1 MPRAGVCRSIC
12 CAVRLCHS
20 VRPKQAHRAAWG
32 FAGACLAGG
41 VGVVLTVSVWG
52 VLTEFD
58 DLSWTPEIEA
68 ASGQHGGCPEQS
80 VGTVVAGFL
89 RVVWL
94 TPLTTRVILVL

>member
-1 MPRAGVCRSIC
+1 MAVHIASTALVSQ
-12 CAVRLCHS
+12 CAAKTGPVSCVGLRGRVPGS
-20 VRPKQAHRAAWG
+20 
-32 FAGACLAGG
+32 GG

-80 VGTVVAGFL
+80 IGTVVAGFL
-89 RVVWL
+89 RVVWR

>member
-1 MPRAGVCRSIC
+1 MSLNLLC
-12 CAVRLCHS
+12 CALVSQC
-20 VRPKQAHRAAWG
+20 AAKTG
-32 FAGACLAGG
+32 PQNSMGLRGRVPGSGG

-80 VGTVVAGFL
+80 VGTVVVGFL
-89 RVVWL
+89 RVVCR